1 MAAESASA
9 PLVFVS
15 YAREDKELCRR
26 LVLMLA
32 LVLKGRG
39 YEVWWDQVMVAGE
52 WRAQLEEQ
60 LERAVAGIVLISE
73 YSLTSRYVMEE
84 ELTRLLARGRVAPVY
99 CRPCPWE
106 SDPVIASLQFLGST
120 EKALAELDESRGELA
135 AALSALAKQA
145 PDFLELLP
153 RQVAGSPVAP
163 SAPDSRASAAVVSE
177 RAGGLHGVPELP
189 GDYFERA
196 VELDRLREMLLSA
209 GGGVIGLAGLQG
221 AGGIGKSVI
230 AAALARDPTVR
241 RAFPDGVYWAV
252 LGERP
257 DTVLVQAALAAAVGA
272 DASFRTVE
280 DGSAVLREAFR
291 GQRALIV
298 IDDAWSAADV
308 EALIVTGP
316 GGRTLITTRH
326 ALVLDRVRAD
336 RIAVDRLELA
346 EARRFL
352 ASMTRRGEP
361 LPAEA
366 DQLIEA
372 LGGIVLA
379 LALIGAT
386 IAHGTSWADA
396 LARVSAASK
405 TFADG
410 TFANQFKAMQVAW
423 DALEETT
430 RDRYRELDVFQ
441 EDVIIPLVTIG
452 RLWRHT
458 AGLDDEE
465 TERLCLE
472 LAERKLLSTGE
483 GVQFHDLQRAFL
495 ELQTADSALAHRRL
509 LLAHADVPATREQWG
524 TLPEDEPYLWDHL
537 VEHLIATGD
546 VVGLEA
552 VLVDPIWLL
561 GRYRLQGPYAPE
573 ADLMRGLDALPGYRV
588 GASVLHRFRQI
599 SHLLAAVTTPGAQ
612 ALTFAHH
619 MGDLIPPEAVAEL
632 FPPVRLT
639 RRGSARAV
647 SDALER
653 VVTGHRGGVWSV
665 AWSPSGLQLA
675 SGGVDGVVRIW
686 DTDAAGRQAATL
698 GGHGGAVRSVAWS
711 PDGRRLASAA
721 DDGTLRIFDSG
732 AWDAPPTVLTGHGAA
747 VWSVAWS
754 PDGARLASSSSD
766 GTVRVWEPGRSAVDL
781 AGHHG
786 TVWSVAWS
794 PDGARLASGG
804 ADRRVLVWALDES
817 AEPLDVGRHDGWV
830 TGVAW
835 SPDGGRLAT
844 AGDRTVRVWDPS
856 VPGREIAR
864 LSGHDDLVWSVAWS
878 ADGRQVACGTF
889 ARTVRVWDVAT
900 ELAVVLDGHDD
911 RVWSVAWS
919 PDGHRLA
926 TGADDETVRV
936 WDPAEHVAPTSA
948 PVAPGR
954 WVWAVAWSPVTE
966 QLATASEDGAVRV
979 WEAGGAPLEVAQLDG
994 GAWAVAWSPDGVR
1007 LAAAGADR
1015 IVRVWDGLELVAL
1028 TGHAGLVRDVAFSP
1042 DGARLASASDDGT
1055 LRVWSLHGS
1064 APPIVVRDEDAMRPR
1079 CLTWSPDG
1087 RRLASGHDDGTLRVR
1102 FADSLGAPPMV
1113 FPGHA
1118 GRIESV
1124 AWSPDGRLL
1133 ATAGLDSTVRVRSGD
1148 GDEVVVLTGHDD
1160 PVNAVTWSPRGRWL
1174 ASGSEDGTLRLWDV
1188 AAGELVSALGVG
1200 TMICSLAWQ
1209 GDRLAVGMATAWTVF
1224 TVEEVAA

>member
-1 MAAESASA
+1 MAGESANA

-84 ELTRLLARGRVAPVY
+84 ELTRLLARGRVAPIY

-120 EKALAELDESRGELA
+120 ERALAELDESRGELA

-145 PDFLELLP
+145 PDFLGLRP
-153 RQVAGSPVAP
+153 RVDGAREVAP
-163 SAPDSRASAAVVSE
+163 APDARSYAAAISD
-177 RAGGLHGVPELP
+177 RTGALHGVPELP

-196 VELDRLREMLLSA
+196 VELDRLRELLLAA
-209 GGGVIGLAGLQG
+209 GGGVIGLAGSLTYGLQG

-257 DTVLVQAALAAAVGA
+257 DTVLVQAALAALVGA
-272 DASFRTVE
+272 DSSFRTVE

-291 GQRALIV
+291 ERRGLIV

-308 EALIVTGP
+308 EALMVTGA

-336 RIAVDRLELA
+336 RIAVDRLGLA

-352 ASMTRRGEP
+352 AAMTRVGEP

-396 LARVSAASK
+396 LARVSAAAR
-405 TFADG
+405 TYADG

-423 DALEETT
+423 DALDATT
-430 RDRYRELDVFQ
+430 RDRYRELDVFD
-441 EDVIIPLVTIG
+441 EDVIIPRVTIE

-458 AGLDDEE
+458 AGLDQDG
-465 TERLCLE
+465 TERLCQE
-472 LAERKLLSTGE
+472 LSERKLLSAGD

-509 LLAHADVPATREQWG
+509 LLAHAGVPATDEQWG
-524 TLPEDEPYLWDHL
+524 TLPDDEPYLWDHL

-552 VLVDPIWLL
+552 VLVDPVWLL
-561 GRYRLQGPYAPE
+561 RRYRLHGPYAPE

-639 RRGSARAV
+639 QRGSARAL

-653 VVTGHRGGVWSV
+653 VITGHHGGVWSV

-675 SGGVDGVVRIW
+675 SGGADGAVRVW

-698 GGHGGAVRSVAWS
+698 GGHAGAVRSVAWS
-711 PDGRRLASAA
+711 PDGRRLASGG
-721 DDGTLRIFDSG
+721 DDGTLRIFDAN
-732 AWDAPPTVLTGHGAA
+732 AWEAAPSVLTGHAGA

-754 PDGARLASSSSD
+754 PGGERLASSSSD
-766 GTVRVWEPGRSAVDL
+766 GTVRVWEPGRSVVAL
-781 AGHHG
+781 TGHEG

-804 ADRRVLVWALDES
+804 ADRRVLVWALDER
-817 AEPLDVGRHDGWV
+817 AEPLVLGRHDGWV
-830 TGVAW
+830 TAVEW
-835 SPDGGRLAT
+835 SPDGGAIAT
-844 AGDRTVRVWDPS
+844 
-856 VPGREIAR
+856 
-864 LSGHDDLVWSVAWS
+864 
-878 ADGRQVACGTF
+878 
-889 ARTVRVWDVAT
+889 
-900 ELAVVLDGHDD
+900 
-911 RVWSVAWS
+911 
-919 PDGHRLA
+919 
-926 TGADDETVRV
+926 
-936 WDPAEHVAPTSA
+936 
-948 PVAPGR
+948 
-954 WVWAVAWSPVTE
+954 
-966 QLATASEDGAVRV
+966 
-979 WEAGGAPLEVAQLDG
+979 
-994 GAWAVAWSPDGVR
+994 
-1007 LAAAGADR
+1007 
-1015 IVRVWDGLELVAL
+1015 
-1028 TGHAGLVRDVAFSP
+1028 
-1042 DGARLASASDDGT
+1042 
-1055 LRVWSLHGS
+1055 
-1064 APPIVVRDEDAMRPR
+1064 
-1079 CLTWSPDG
+1079 
-1087 RRLASGHDDGTLRVR
+1087 
-1102 FADSLGAPPMV
+1102 
-1113 FPGHA
+1113 
-1118 GRIESV
+1118 
-1124 AWSPDGRLL
+1124 
-1133 ATAGLDSTVRVRSGD
+1133 
-1148 GDEVVVLTGHDD
+1148 
-1160 PVNAVTWSPRGRWL
+1160 
-1174 ASGSEDGTLRLWDV
+1174 
-1188 AAGELVSALGVG
+1188 VG
-1200 TMICSLAWQ
+1200 
-1209 GDRLAVGMATAWTVF
+1209 
-1224 TVEEVAA
+1224 